1 MEVKDRQPP
10 EYKCMVGLAPPP
22 KAAFDIE
29 IVGKTDC
36 ATKLYQTS
44 AEAGSSQVTATP
56 DIVEFTKVPEMLL
69 QLVLLVS
76 EIAPVQSSLVGGRVA
91 LVVRQILKLATVP
104 NPEASA
110 PALFEILTK
119 YVVPLFTAR
128 VKVVPFA
135 QLK

>member
-1 MEVKDRQPP
+1 
-10 EYKCMVGLAPPP
+10 
-22 KAAFDIE
+22 
-29 IVGKTDC
+29 
-36 ATKLYQTS
+36 
-44 AEAGSSQVTATP
+44 VTATP

-76 EIAPVQSSLVGGRVA
+76 EIAPVQSSLLGGRVA

-119 YVVPLFTAR
+119 YVSTRLYSLQSGSGSL
-128 VKVVPFA
+128 PFA
-135 QLK
+135 TAYVSQRATGPAINLNPRGWLCFTRPKICIKVTRIVCSCRLQ